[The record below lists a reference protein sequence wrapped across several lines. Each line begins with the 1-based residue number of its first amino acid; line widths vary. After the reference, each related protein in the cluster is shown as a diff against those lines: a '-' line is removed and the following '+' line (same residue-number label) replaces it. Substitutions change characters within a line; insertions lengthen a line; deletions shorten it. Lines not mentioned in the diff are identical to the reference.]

1 MLDDCLIESTVYE
14 NGRPSDVSAYVR
26 RHIGMHELKTEGVSA
41 QAKLRHATLG
51 NLGLSVISY
60 GARTTVENAQ
70 GIDSYHLQLVL
81 SGTCEIQVNHQQLT
95 LTTGNATFINPGVPS
110 AVTYSADC
118 TKLIVN
124 IPESLFRASSVDR
137 LGGGPN
143 KGVRFMSDVYEI
155 GIKSSVAHAIE
166 QLYIEADEHV
176 GRPRLAQ
183 TPLELFFAAKML
195 DFFPNSLDTAPPDDF
210 AQRIFSVIDTYIDN
224 HIKYPIGAA
233 ELASCCNISQRTL
246 YDRFTLLKGVTP
258 SAYVKEK
265 KLRRIYAHLSD
276 PAADV
281 RNVTEMALDY
291 GFNHL
296 GRFSADFKAVFAESP
311 SETFRRV
318 RTGK

>member
-1 MLDDCLIESTVYE
+1 MLDDCLMDSTVYE

-26 RHIGMHELKTEGVSA
+26 QHIGMHVLKTDGVSA
-41 QAKLRHATLG
+41 HAKLRHATLG

-60 GARTTVENAQ
+60 GAKTTVENAN
-70 GIDSYHLQLVL
+70 GIDSFHLQMVL
-81 SGTCEIQVNHQQLT
+81 SGTCEIQVNHQQLM
-95 LTTGNATFINPGVPS
+95 LSAGNATFINPHVPS

-137 LGGGPN
+137 LGGGAN
-143 KGVRFMSDVYEI
+143 KDVRFMPDVYEI
-155 GIKSSVAHAIE
+155 GAKSSVAHAIE
-166 QLYIEADEHV
+166 QLYIEADERG

-183 TPLELFFAAKML
+183 TPLALFFVAKML
-195 DFFPNSLDTAPPDDF
+195 DFFPNSLDTTPPDEF
-210 AQRIFSVIDTYIDN
+210 AQRIFSVIDHYIAT
-224 HIKYPIGAA
+224 HIKDPIGAA
-233 ELASCCNISQRTL
+233 ELANCCNMSQRTL

-265 KLRRIYAHLSD
+265 KLRQIYAHLSD
-276 PAADV
+276 PASEV

-296 GRFSADFKAVFAESP
+296 GRFSADFKTVFAESP

-318 RTGK
+318 RAGR